1 MSCEVKI
8 MHCAYNTTASHRTK
22 RLLDSRSRIISMYLS
37 NLSHQIIYLKFQQQ
51 PFFFFWKIKDSWWEM
66 MIIIC
71 HMNHNLLDKLPH
83 IISDN
88 LSMFFYFLFFIYEY
102 DSSMFGSVYSLI
114 FNIHLFL
121 WKDRSYSRFFVFL
134 LIRNILEKYFF
145 FG

>member
-1 MSCEVKI
+1 
-8 MHCAYNTTASHRTK
+8 
-22 RLLDSRSRIISMYLS
+22 
-37 NLSHQIIYLKFQQQ
+37 
-51 PFFFFWKIKDSWWEM
+51 

-121 WKDRSYSRFFVFL
+121 
-134 LIRNILEKYFF
+134 
-145 FG
+145 

>member
-1 MSCEVKI
+1 MWSENSALHIQYYCI
-8 MHCAYNTTASHRTK
+8 PSHEKTFG
-22 RLLDSRSRIISMYLS
+22 LWESIISMYLA
-37 NLSHQIIYLKFQQQ
+37 NLSHQIIYLKFQQ
-51 PFFFFWKIKDSWWEM
+51 PFSFFFFFWKIKDSWWEM

-88 LSMFFYFLFFIYEY
+88 SSMFFYFMFLFYEY

-121 WKDRSYSRFFVFL
+121 WKVLSFLCFFVD
-134 LIRNILEKYFF
+134 
-145 FG
+145 

>member
-1 MSCEVKI
+1 
-8 MHCAYNTTASHRTK
+8 
-22 RLLDSRSRIISMYLS
+22 
-37 NLSHQIIYLKFQQQ
+37 
-51 PFFFFWKIKDSWWEM
+51 M

-121 WKDRSYSRFFVFL
+121 WKDRSYSRFFVFF